1 MTLPLLILRP
11 EPGASATARR
21 AEEIGLSS
29 IRYPLFEVRAR
40 AWDPPDPAGFDAMLL
55 TSANT
60 LRCAGP
66 HLELYRHLPVYA
78 VGEVTAEAAKRL
90 GFQIAGIGHSGA
102 QAASEII
109 AARGHGRVF
118 HPGGRDRR
126 DFNPGPLVIVR
137 RYVYESVEAGSAEG
151 LTAVMP
157 REAVALLHSP
167 RGGIR
172 LAQLVPM
179 IERSRLHL
187 AAISPA
193 VLDAAGAGWASGD
206 AAPRPQDEALLVL
219 AATLCK

>member
-21 AEEIGLSS
+21 AGEIGLHS
-29 IRYPLFEVRAR
+29 ICYPLFEVRAC
-40 AWDPPDPAGFDAMLL
+40 AWEPPDPAGFDAMLL

-60 LRCAGP
+60 VRCAGP
-66 HLELYRHLPVYA
+66 LLELYRHLPVYA
-78 VGEVTAEAAKRL
+78 VGEVTAEAAKRQ
-90 GFQIAGIGHSGA
+90 GFQVAGVGHSGA
-102 QAASEII
+102 HAVSEVI

-137 RYVYESVEAGSAEG
+137 RCVYESVETGSAEG
-151 LTAVMP
+151 LAAVMP

-167 RGGIR
+167 RGAIR
-172 LAQLVPM
+172 LARLVPM
-179 IERSRLHL
+179 IERPRLHIL
-187 AAISPA
+187 AISPA
-193 VLDAAGAGWASGD
+193 VLDAAGAGWASG
-206 AAPRPQDEALLVL
+206 AAAQRPQDEALLVL